1 MSNTLFKT
9 VISLVVFVLT
19 IFSAPLFSLN
29 AEDKKPLPIHYSGR
43 VVIGELDNHPTYTYS
58 WPGVYFE
65 SAFVGTEVDIKLND
79 SNNILNIIVDG
90 REPKNDHKNSAEI
103 LTNYINANPEL
114 WD

>member
-1 MSNTLFKT
+1 MSNPLFKT

-19 IFSAPLFSLN
+19 IFSVPAFSLN

-65 SAFVGTEVDIKLND
+65 AAFVGTEVDIKLND

-90 REPKNDHKNSAEI
+90 
-103 LTNYINANPEL
+103 
-114 WD
+114 